1 MSTGNPLDDSDR
13 IPWLRRV
20 AEASRDA
27 AVFSPSH
34 VAVLACSALKR
45 KYRGLLSE
53 AVNGEGE
60 EEEGTVI
67 ASSSAAAVPSV
78 AIDFVLLRA
87 PREELRARLE
97 RRQEKVKRSSG
108 AAEEIAGHFL
118 PPSLLDSQLESWE
131 DSEEVMVVEN
141 GGDGGRGSDGS
152 GGNAARTAATEV
164 VRAVGLEALL

>member
-1 MSTGNPLDDSDR
+1 M
-13 IPWLRRV
+13 
-20 AEASRDA
+20 
-27 AVFSPSH
+27 
-34 VAVLACSALKR
+34 
-45 KYRGLLSE
+45 
-53 AVNGEGE
+53 
-60 EEEGTVI
+60 
-67 ASSSAAAVPSV
+67 
-78 AIDFVLLRA
+78 
-87 PREELRARLE
+87 
-97 RRQEKVKRSSG
+97 KRSSG